1 MVKKPSE
8 GIVAVRKGGRL
19 LCNARVAKT
28 LVELVRGLSG
38 TEKIG
43 KKEGL
48 LLVFPL
54 ESRWKNGIWMLG
66 MRFSIDV
73 LFIGKDK
80 RIVSIEKNLRPITL
94 NPCTWKSYFPEKN
107 AKYALEVNAGCAEG
121 LKEGDL
127 LNFPR

>member
-8 GIVAVRKGGRL
+8 GIVAVRKGSRL
-19 LCNARVAKT
+19 LFNARVAKT
-28 LVELVRGLSG
+28 LVALVRGLSG

-48 LLVFPL
+48 LLVFPV

-73 LFIGKDK
+73 IFIGKDK
-80 RIVSIEKNLRPITL
+80 MIVSIEKNLRPITL
-94 NPCTWKSYFPEKN
+94 NPCTWKTYFPKRS
-107 AKYALEVNAGCAEG
+107 AKYALEVNAGCSEG
-121 LKEGDL
+121 LKEGNL
-127 LNFPR
+127 LGF